1 MSILNLDRL
10 FAPRSLAVVGASDR
24 KGTIGA
30 AVMQNIAE
38 GGFAGKV
45 YPINPRHPIIAG
57 RKAFAKITDL
67 PETVDLVLIAVP
79 IQTVPELIKECA
91 ATRVGGAVIISAGGK
106 ETGERGHEVEQAI
119 AEAARDSGVR
129 IIGPNCLGIIS
140 SRVNLNASFAA
151 QMPLPGSMAFISQ
164 SGAVCGAVL
173 DLSIKEH
180 IGFSY
185 FVSLGSMLDVNFGDV
200 IDYLGNDPQVGSIV
214 MYMENL
220 TRHRNFMSAARAV
233 ARIKPIIVLK
243 AGRTPAGAAAAAS
256 HTGALAGEDAV
267 YDAAFNRAGILRV
280 RTFEELFD
288 CAELLAKQPKIIGPG
303 LAIVT
308 NSGGPGVMA
317 ADALSDCGFEP
328 VTLSDE
334 TLEKLDS
341 VLPSHWSRANP
352 VDMLGDASVKEYCQV
367 VDICVKA
374 PEINSLLILL
384 TPQAMID
391 PTAVANALLDKIKA
405 IPFPVITSWAGG
417 PSVEGGRE
425 VFNHDGIPTVDTP
438 ERAIRAFANLWH
450 YSRNLE
456 LLQQIPSR
464 LPRRLDVDRQ
474 RARTLIRHGMERK
487 EKILTEVESKALLT
501 AYGIPTNP
509 TETAFS
515 VDEAVR
521 KAAHIGYP
529 VALKVYSNTITHK
542 TEVGG
547 VILGL
552 ESEKEVR
559 SAYDQII
566 NSAMTHGNCGAVA
579 GVTIQPMLS
588 SQMMELILGAKKDRD
603 FGPVILFGL
612 GGIMTEVM
620 KDRAIAL
627 PPLNRLLARRLMEET
642 KVYQLLKGYRNQP
655 ASNLE
660 KLEEIL
666 IRLAQLMTDFSEIDE
681 LDINPLFTI
690 GDSFC
695 AVDARVCLKCSD
707 VPAPLHLVISPYPVQ
722 FETHVVT
729 KGLNKIFIRPIRP
742 EDAPMMVEL
751 FDSLTPR
758 SIYMRFFSMMKHL
771 PHNMLARFTQID
783 YDREIALVALPEDG
797 LKEQLLG
804 VARIIPDRGL
814 KNAEFSVLVGDH
826 WQGKGIGAELLK
838 NCLRIAKQRDFE
850 SIWGHVL
857 VENTQ
862 MLVLGKKLGFS
873 MKRGSETN
881 TFELRV
887 DLKKLDTL

>member
-30 AVMQNIAE
+30 AVMQNLAE

-67 PETVDLVLIAVP
+67 PEPVDLVLIAVP

-106 ETGERGHEVEQAI
+106 ATGERGHEVEKAI

-243 AGRTPAGAAAAAS
+243 AGRTR
-256 HTGALAGEDAV
+256 AGEDAV

-367 VDICVKA
+367 VDICVNA

-405 IPFPVITSWAGG
+405 IPFPVLTSWVGG

-450 YSRNLE
+450 YARNLE

-464 LPRRLDVDRQ
+464 LSRRLDVDHQ

-515 VDEAVR
+515 ADEAVR

-566 NSAMTHGNCGAVA
+566 NRAMTHGNCGAGM

-612 GGIMTEVM
+612 GGVMTEVM

-695 AVDARVCLKCSD
+695 AVDARVILKYSD

-783 YDREIALVALPEDG
+783 YDREIALVALPEDER
-797 LKEQLLG
+797 KEQMLG
-804 VARIIPDRGL
+804 VARIILERDL
-814 KNAEFSVLVGDH
+814 KNAEFSVLIGDP
-826 WQGKGIGAELLK
+826 WQGKGIGAELLRS
-838 NCLRIAKQRDFE
+838 CLRIAKQRE
-850 SIWGHVL
+850 INTIWGQVL
-857 VENTQ
+857 AENTQ
-862 MLVLGKKLGFS
+862 MLALGKKLGFS
-873 MKRGSETN
+873 MKRSSEPN
-881 TFELRV
+881 AFELRI
-887 DLKKLDTL
+887 DLEKIGTI